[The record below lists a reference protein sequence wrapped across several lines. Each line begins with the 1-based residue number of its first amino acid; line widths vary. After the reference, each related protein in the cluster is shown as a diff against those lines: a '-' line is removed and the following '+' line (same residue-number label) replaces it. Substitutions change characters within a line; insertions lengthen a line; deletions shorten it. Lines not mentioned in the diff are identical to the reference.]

1 MGLDIVELVM
11 AVEEKFG
18 ISIDNEEA
26 AKALTVGDLKRLVR
40 AKLDVADAPNLLGK
54 PRTAKW
60 SEEEVSSL
68 LRELIIKQLGVRDFD
83 DSSRF
88 VDDLRVD

>member
-1 MGLDIVELVM
+1 
-11 AVEEKFG
+11 
-18 ISIDNEEA
+18 
-26 AKALTVGDLKRLVR
+26 VR
-40 AKLDVADAPNLLGK
+40 AKLDVADASNLLGK
-54 PRTAKW
+54 PRTDKW

-88 VDDLRVD
+88 VDELRVD